1 MFNNKLKPITDVLL
15 ALEIGNNHFENIK
28 KILAKNSFLIVDTFK
43 NIDQDVRCL
52 ISTKLWFFYMVDNKI
67 DIWTL

>member
-52 ISTKLWFFYMVDNKI
+52 ISTKL
-67 DIWTL
+67 